1 MLHMMIYHHILKR
14 KGINYPLMKCT
25 KLFYPHDLKS
35 GGIYPHSQKII
46 YNAGQDFKKLKL
58 YSSVV
63 KSKIFVFTLKAD
75 LTMQFYR
82 TA

>member
-14 KGINYPLMKCT
+14 KGIIYPLMKCT

-46 YNAGQDFKKLKL
+46 YNAVIKTNILIKFEEDCIKTVAPSL
-58 YSSVV
+58 
-63 KSKIFVFTLKAD
+63 
-75 LTMQFYR
+75 
-82 TA
+82 